1 VIVLRRTMTTKTT
14 MILRRNRRK
23 RLRRN
28 RRKRLMRDR
37 RKRLR
42 RNRKKR
48 LRKNRRKK
56 SRRNKRKRLRKNRR
70 KKLKRNKMNRSRV
83 NKRKKSKRNRMM
95 TRSLSIAIVSVTP
108 TTLLAGKLVTS
119 VWIQSLVT
127 MKKVKTKSKHLSQ
140 KVSTVKMFAIVTS
153 KK

>member
-1 VIVLRRTMTTKTT
+1 VIVLRMTMTTITT

-42 RNRKKR
+42 RNRKKKLMR
-48 LRKNRRKK
+48 DRKKRSRMNRRRKLK
-56 SRRNKRKRLRKNRR
+56 RNKK
-70 KKLKRNKMNRSRV
+70 KKLKRNKRTKSRM

-108 TTLLAGKLVTS
+108 TISLVGKLVTC
-119 VWIQSLVT
+119 VWIQSLVM

-140 KVSTVKMFAIVTS
+140 RVSTVKMFATVTL